1 VVLEVAIQHP
11 VKPCTNHR
19 HGFVPSLVE
28 RLPDR
33 GQRGTH
39 TLLGRQPDDLEL
51 TLSVRSTAMRE
62 PKEVERIRSA
72 LPLLAPPLSR
82 IAAKLNQARLVR
94 MQRQPELGEPFPECF
109 QKRSRRPIRLEAH
122 YTIVSVAEHNDLAS
136 P

>member
-1 VVLEVAIQHP
+1 MVLEVAIQHP

-72 LPLLAPPLSR
+72 LPVWPENSIRR
-82 IAAKLNQARLVR
+82 IPSSTKGYISVR
-94 MQRQPELGEPFPECF
+94 NFG
-109 QKRSRRPIRLEAH
+109 I
-122 YTIVSVAEHNDLAS
+122 
-136 P
+136 